1 LKKRARERNTHRWAE
16 FDGNGNDDDDD
27 DDSRPQHRSRSKK
40 KKKTKSKKKELEARM
55 TKVISDYTA
64 QLTERTEHH
73 MG

>member
-1 LKKRARERNTHRWAE
+1 MTNDDSTSTSSLKKN
-16 FDGNGNDDDDD
+16 
-27 DDSRPQHRSRSKK
+27 QKQ
-40 KKKTKSKKKELEARM
+40 ELEARM

>member
-1 LKKRARERNTHRWAE
+1 MTTTTMTRDLNTAPAQKKIKN
-16 FDGNGNDDDDD
+16 
-27 DDSRPQHRSRSKK
+27 
-40 KKKTKSKKKELEARM
+40 TKSKKKELEARM

>member
-1 LKKRARERNTHRWAE
+1 MKEQSMSE
-16 FDGNGNDDDDD
+16 FDVN
-27 DDSRPQHRSRSKK
+27 SARKK
-40 KKKTKSKKKELEARM
+40 KVNLFYLFLSLNKKNEKQELEARM